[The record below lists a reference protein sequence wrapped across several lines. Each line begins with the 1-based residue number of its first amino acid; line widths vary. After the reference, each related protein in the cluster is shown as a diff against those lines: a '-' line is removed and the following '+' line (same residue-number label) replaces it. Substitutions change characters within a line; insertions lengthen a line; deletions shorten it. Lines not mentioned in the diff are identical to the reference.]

1 MAAAVSGTSNDELL
15 ALHQA
20 LLEGDAAAPMLL
32 AEKLVPMLRTKLRPL
47 KAKLTDPQVVESAIG
62 QSVAT
67 YLRRPEVFDPNR
79 GSLPSY
85 LAMDAAGDV
94 KNELEK
100 RRWEIAH
107 DEVVERTLVELGLRD
122 RNSPVEEEALDDL
135 DPFDVPEAN
144 VEVARR
150 LLAKLSP
157 RDREL
162 TQLLVDEVRS
172 YAAWAGVL
180 GIAHLPLEVQKREV
194 KRHKDRIRR
203 KLARI
208 GERSG

>member
-1 MAAAVSGTSNDELL
+1 MSGTSNDELL

-67 YLRRPEVFDPNR
+67 YLRHPEAYCPSR
-79 GSLPSY
+79 GPLASY

-100 RRWEIAH
+100 RRLEIAN
-107 DEVVERTLVELGLRD
+107 DEVVEQMLVELGVRD
-122 RNSPVEEEALDDL
+122 RNSTVEEEALDAV
-135 DPFDVPEAN
+135 DPFDVPQAKVEA
-144 VEVARR
+144 VRR
-150 LLAKLSP
+150 LLDELSS

-162 TQLLVDEVRS
+162 AQLVVDQVRS
-172 YAAWAGVL
+172 YAVWADVL
-180 GIAHLPLEVQKREV
+180 GIAHLPLDAQKREV
-194 KRHKDRIRR
+194 KRQKDRIKK
-203 KLARI
+203 KLARM
-208 GERSG
+208 GERNGQR